1 MVSLFCLIIEH
12 NYHFVTK
19 TMHFVA
25 KRKANITFPASLVY
39 TLSFC
44 YFFLVQSWKFMRFIC
59 KNRRNFAAE
68 SFHEDM

>member
-1 MVSLFCLIIEH
+1 MTIILLQFAHNLHFALFLPV
-12 NYHFVTK
+12 FVTK
-19 TMHFVA
+19 
-25 KRKANITFPASLVY
+25 RKLNVTFTASLVY

>member
-1 MVSLFCLIIEH
+1 MTIILLQIAHNLHFALFLTV
-12 NYHFVTK
+12 FVT
-19 TMHFVA
+19 